1 MNKISEKFKSVR
13 VKLFFTLSIIVILII
28 ALLIIM
34 NSIVLETFYTVSKI
48 SAVKKEYNIINDL
61 YNTGDPSVL
70 NQIKRDALANNF
82 DILVEDENY
91 MFIFSTNENFASMI
105 NQNSNITN
113 RFRVIEKNRQRI
125 LYSEENMV
133 IKKIVFNGLN
143 CILLSGE
150 LDNGYKLYIQIPIS
164 AIEESVRISNNLL
177 LIIGMIAIIIA
188 GIVASYVSKKFTNPI
203 LELNVIANKMSK
215 LDFSQRYE
223 LTDSDD
229 EINELGNSINIMSE
243 KLEKT
248 IGQLRSSNLALERDI
263 EEKSK
268 IDEMRKQFISDV
280 SHELKTPIALIQ
292 GYAEGLL
299 ENVNVD
305 DESRKYYAEVIL
317 DESNKMDKLVR
328 QLLELMKLEYG
339 KREFNNEQ
347 FNICELINEVIRKCN
362 VMLEEKG
369 IKEVKFNEDKPVMI
383 YADEFYIEQAFTNY
397 FTNAIKHTKDVNGEK
412 YIEIKIKENKNNDTV
427 RISVFN
433 TGDTLSD
440 EDLERIW
447 GRFYKV
453 DGSRNRSDGG
463 SGIGLALVK
472 AIMNN
477 YNSKYG
483 AINKENGIEF
493 YFDIQTINKKTNE
506 EK

>member
-447 GRFYKV
+447 GIFYKV

>member
-280 SHELKTPIALIQ
+280 SHEFKTPIALIQ